1 MDLNTL
7 VQIIKTIISLI
18 IVILLANII
27 LKSLNKYTK
36 NNNRRIIIIEKISVG
51 NNSSIGIIKVLNE
64 YFLMSFT
71 NTKNEILKKLDEEEV
86 LEYIKKREDSQMIK
100 DKLNLKVGGK
110 GE

>member
-7 VQIIKTIISLI
+7 VQIIKSIISLI

-36 NNNRRIIIIEKISVG
+36 NNNRGIIIIEKISVG

-71 NTKNEILKKLDEEEV
+71 NTNNEILKKLDEEEV

-100 DKLNLKVGGK
+100 DKLNLKVRGK